1 MHWLVTLNIQGF
13 PGGTK
18 MLHEIPDNLDAL
30 IREEKRQVAVELIQ
44 DAWDSAINEGIEP
57 GIVAESAIIFALRQ
71 LCTEDGDGCVETLVS
86 SLRER
91 HQSGEF
97 MPGKSLQ

>member
-1 MHWLVTLNIQGF
+1 
-13 PGGTK
+13 

-44 DAWDSAINEGIEP
+44 DAWDSALREGIEP
-57 GIVAESAIIFALRQ
+57 AIVAESALVFALRQ
-71 LCTEDGDGCVETLVS
+71 LCVAEGDGAVEALVG
-86 SLRER
+86 SLTDR
-91 HQSGEF
+91 HQTGEF

>member
-1 MHWLVTLNIQGF
+1 
-13 PGGTK
+13 

-44 DAWDSAINEGIEP
+44 DAWDNAIREGIEP
-57 GIVAESAIIFALRQ
+57 GIVAESALVFALRQ
-71 LCTEDGDGCVETLVS
+71 LCIEDGDPAVEALVGTLGD
-86 SLRER
+86 R

-97 MPGKSLQ
+97 IPGKSLQ